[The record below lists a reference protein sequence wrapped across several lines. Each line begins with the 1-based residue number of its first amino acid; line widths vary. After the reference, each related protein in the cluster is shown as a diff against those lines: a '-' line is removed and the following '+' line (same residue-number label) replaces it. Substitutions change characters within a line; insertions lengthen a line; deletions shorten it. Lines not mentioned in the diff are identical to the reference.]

1 MRQQGIYAAPN
12 TNGANCN
19 REEVREKPRLW
30 VIDYTV
36 NEVEGVAVV
45 KAYNPKRVGEILE
58 SESKYNS
65 YKGKFKIV
73 KIEEILESPDEM
85 LIMEATL

>member
-1 MRQQGIYAAPN
+1 MGQQGIYVTPDN
-12 TNGANCN
+12 RGANCT

-30 VIDYTV
+30 VIDYAV
-36 NEVEGVAVV
+36 NGVEGVAVV
-45 KAYNPKRVGEILE
+45 KASNPKRAGEILE

-65 YKGKFKIV
+65 YKGKFRVI